1 MEYSPLKYLDYDVS
15 QMLCEQV
22 RLSQEGISRNY
33 HIKLYNKYKYSN
45 PYKKDINELI
55 KFKYVS
61 TIQNEI
67 YLEQGL
73 NIEEMRWREKI
84 LLSDKLK
91 EYQKTRLKVMIK

>member
-1 MEYSPLKYLDYDVS
+1 MEFSPLKYLDYDVS

>member
-1 MEYSPLKYLDYDVS
+1 MEFSPLRFLDSDVS

-22 RLSQEGISRNY
+22 RLSQEDVAREY
-33 HIKLYNKYKYSN
+33 HIELYDKYKYKN

-61 TIQNEI
+61 PIWNEE
-67 YLEQGL
+67 YLEKGV

-84 LLSDKLK
+84 LLSEKLK
-91 EYQKTRLKVMIK
+91 DYQKTKLKGKL